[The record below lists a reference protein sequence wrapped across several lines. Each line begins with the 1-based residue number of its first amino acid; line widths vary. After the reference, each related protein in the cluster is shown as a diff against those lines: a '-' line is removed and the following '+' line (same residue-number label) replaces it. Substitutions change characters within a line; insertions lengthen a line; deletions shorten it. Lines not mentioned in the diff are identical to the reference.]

1 MRYTRE
7 NVTLTHK
14 NHCPGQSPAVTFLE
28 LIFIS
33 PSCYRYQI
41 SHHTSAQLSP
51 LKIPSKQTPTV
62 TSPLA
67 EQAHLHPH
75 GLYGP
80 GSCSRQV
87 SSPTPY
93 PSLIGTL
100 CVQEE
105 AKEIQLAVL
114 MLPLAATTPLS
125 KQPQLKSQD
134 LTFACC
140 NHINSYIKSRVNW
153 SVLWFW
159 QKIGIQRSK
168 QTQHGTQQKQFI
180 II

>member
-1 MRYTRE
+1 MWPWRIKTTALVSPQPLHFWSSFLYHPPVIDTR
-7 NVTLTHK
+7 
-14 NHCPGQSPAVTFLE
+14 SPTT
-28 LIFIS
+28 
-33 PSCYRYQI
+33 P
-41 SHHTSAQLSP
+41 QLNS
-51 LKIPSKQTPTV
+51 LLLPSKQTPTA

-114 MLPLAATTPLS
+114 MLPLAATTLLS

>member
-1 MRYTRE
+1 M
-7 NVTLTHK
+7 TLTHK
-14 NHCPGQSPAVTFLE
+14 IHRPGHSLAVTFLE
-28 LIFIS
+28 LIFIL
-33 PSCYRYQI
+33 PYYYRYQI

-51 LKIPSKQTPTV
+51 LKIPSKQTPTA
-62 TSPLA
+62 TLPLA
-67 EQAHLHPH
+67 EQSHLHPH

-87 SSPTPY
+87 SNPRPY
-93 PSLIGTL
+93 PSLTGTL
-100 CVQEE
+100 CLQEE
-105 AKEIQLAVL
+105 EKEIQLEVL
-114 MLPLAATTPLS
+114 VLPLAASTPLS

-159 QKIGIQRSK
+159 QKTEIQRSK
-168 QTQHGTQQKQFI
+168 QTQYGTQQKHFI